1 MGCTKV
7 SYDKLTPA
15 NKPMTRKVKFPRF
28 NWWVTI
34 GLLIIIGRIVWIWH
48 DRNRPLILP
57 QPHPSISLKSNPDA
71 YAIIPK
77 FHISG
82 LDEAETLVGRTLW
95 WKAGFQTPFFR
106 MNSSTRKLQSHF
118 PYLVSSGTPLQVKNI
133 FEKKGIGIYLV
144 IEKQG
149 EQFAALITRYDPQN
163 QIYFFQLD
171 TLFFPDDPFKFY
183 SYWNPALKKL
193 IRSHQIQKG
202 MTFAQTTLALGTGE
216 LIRMENA
223 DSHLYRFYSMPGGQI
238 GNTQVL
244 FFKGRVENF
253 TVVADTH

>member
-1 MGCTKV
+1 
-7 SYDKLTPA
+7 
-15 NKPMTRKVKFPRF
+15 MTWKIKFPRF

-57 QPHPSISLKSNPDA
+57 KPHPSISLKSNPDA

-106 MNSSTRKLQSHF
+106 MNSLTRKFQAHS
-118 PYLVSSGTPLQVKNI
+118 PYLVSSGTPLHVKQI
-133 FEKKGIGIYLV
+133 FEEKEKGVYLV
-144 IEKQG
+144 IENQG
-149 EQFAALITRYDPQN
+149 EQFATLIAPYDPQN
-163 QIYFFQLD
+163 QIYFFHLD

-183 SYWNPALKKL
+183 SYWGPSLKKL
-193 IRSHQIQKG
+193 IQSHQIQKG
-202 MTFAQTTLALGTGE
+202 MTFAQVALAFGTGE
-216 LIRMENA
+216 LIQMENA
-223 DSHLYRFYSMPGGQI
+223 DSHLYKFYSLPGGQP
-238 GNTQVL
+238 GQTQVL
-244 FFKGRVENF
+244 FFKGRVANF
-253 TVVADTH
+253 TVGADTQ